1 MGRVYALLFLVM
13 AIWGFNVSALAT
25 LVANVPPITLTA
37 YRVLVAGIGVL
48 IISYVMG
55 LFRLPTKKELK
66 VIVIITIFNVV
77 FHHSFLALGLA
88 RTTGVNAGI
97 ILGAAPLV
105 TMILSVILLKDRIT
119 RLRLLGFFLGFIG
132 IIVTSIVGEE
142 GLASISTGDLF
153 IFISMLMQAFSFIL
167 ISRLN
172 PDFDPRL
179 LTGYMLVIGS
189 GLIFI
194 LAYSIEKDLSQIVHV
209 FNWKYG
215 SIFLFSALI
224 ATAFGHMTYNYA
236 VKNVGPAETAI
247 FINLNTLFAI
257 IGASIFLGEPIL
269 KNHYIGVFLILI
281 GVFAGS
287 GSLEYLIKKRKM
299 KKQELLR

>member
-1 MGRVYALLFLVM
+1 M

-153 IFISMLMQAFSFIL
+153 IFFSFLMHVLSFIVF
-167 ISRLN
+167 SRLHLY
-172 PDFDPRL
+172 FDSRL
-179 LTGYMLVIGS
+179 LPLYMLVIRS
-189 GLIFI
+189 EFIFI
-194 LAYSIEKDLSQIVHV
+194 PAYIIEKDI
-209 FNWKYG
+209 
-215 SIFLFSALI
+215 
-224 ATAFGHMTYNYA
+224 T
-236 VKNVGPAETAI
+236 
-247 FINLNTLFAI
+247 
-257 IGASIFLGEPIL
+257 
-269 KNHYIGVFLILI
+269 
-281 GVFAGS
+281 
-287 GSLEYLIKKRKM
+287 
-299 KKQELLR
+299 

>member
-1 MGRVYALLFLVM
+1 M

-105 TMILSVILLKDRIT
+105 TMILRSEER
-119 RLRLLGFFLGFIG
+119 R
-132 IIVTSIVGEE
+132 VG
-142 GLASISTGDLF
+142 
-153 IFISMLMQAFSFIL
+153 
-167 ISRLN
+167 
-172 PDFDPRL
+172 
-179 LTGYMLVIGS
+179 
-189 GLIFI
+189 
-194 LAYSIEKDLSQIVHV
+194 
-209 FNWKYG
+209 
-215 SIFLFSALI
+215 
-224 ATAFGHMTYNYA
+224 
-236 VKNVGPAETAI
+236 
-247 FINLNTLFAI
+247 
-257 IGASIFLGEPIL
+257 
-269 KNHYIGVFLILI
+269 
-281 GVFAGS
+281 
-287 GSLEYLIKKRKM
+287 
-299 KKQELLR
+299 QECR